1 MNFAENLFDDLIIL
15 ENNNESICGFFP
27 IHKINFDKE
36 NTFDRDFWKDYGVP
50 LGIFTNININSAK
63 FLPKGIVG
71 GVVGSKSAENYIDGG
86 GETATIPYISE
97 KEHSILQNKLLHSN
111 HRDDSGENNTGK
123 TAKNSSKKKHNK
135 IGKNSSA
142 KRQKI

>member
-1 MNFAENLFDDLIIL
+1 MKFAENLFDDLIIL
-15 ENNNESICGFFP
+15 ENNNESICSFFP

-36 NTFDRDFWKDYGVP
+36 NTFDRDFWKDYGIP
-50 LGIFTNININSAK
+50 LGIYTSNINSAK

-71 GVVGSKSAENYIDGG
+71 GG

-111 HRDDSGENNTGK
+111 HRDDSDEDNIAKTGK
-123 TAKNSSKKKHNK
+123 NVTKKKHNK
-135 IGKNSSA
+135 KVKNSSA
-142 KRQKI
+142 KKQKI